1 MKTSEN
7 ISNIS
12 KALVGAVSLIEDAK
26 RTESAHNYDY
36 ADLAG
41 VLAAARPALI
51 ANELAVLQP
60 PSTTVEG
67 RICVTTRILHS
78 SGEWMESDISL
89 SPETL
94 NRSNVAQATG
104 SVITYLRRY
113 SLAGVMGI
121 AQIDD
126 DGVMAEQPKKTPSKK
141 SAVKKQIAA
150 PAKKPESAEYEIT
163 AIIQA
168 GLDQNIVKPATLQAW
183 KDQGVSQEDAEKKVN
198 SVMGQAVAKEVND
211 GA

>member
-26 RTESAHNYDY
+26 RTEAGHNYNY

-41 VLAAARPALI
+41 VLAVARPALI
-51 ANELAVLQP
+51 ANELAVIQM
-60 PSTTVEG
+60 PSSTPEGHIRVE
-67 RICVTTRILHS
+67 TRILHS
-78 SGEWMESDISL
+78 SGEWIESDISL
-89 SPETL
+89 PSETL
-94 NRSNVAQATG
+94 NSRNIAMAAG
-104 SVITYLRRY
+104 SAITYLRRY
-113 SLAGVMGI
+113 SLAGALGI
-121 AQIDD
+121 TQVDD
-126 DGVMAEQPKKTPSKK
+126 DSASLTQPKKTPSKK
-141 SAVKKQIAA
+141 ATVKKLSAA
-150 PAKKPESAEYEIT
+150 VAPESAEYEIT

-183 KDQGVSQEDAEKKVN
+183 RDQGISQEDAEKKVN
-198 SVMGQAVAKEVND
+198 SAMGQAISREVND

>member
-26 RTESAHNYDY
+26 RTEAGHNYNY

-41 VLAAARPALI
+41 VLAVARPALI
-51 ANELAVLQP
+51 ANELAVIQMP
-60 PSTTVEG
+60 GSTPEGHIRVE
-67 RICVTTRILHS
+67 TRILHS
-78 SGEWMESDISL
+78 SGEWIESDISL
-89 SPETL
+89 PSETL
-94 NRSNVAQATG
+94 NSRNIAMAAG
-104 SVITYLRRY
+104 SAITYLRRY
-113 SLAGVMGI
+113 SLAGIMGI

-141 SAVKKQIAA
+141 AAVKKQIAA
-150 PAKKPESAEYEIT
+150 VAKPESAEYEIT

-183 KDQGVSQEDAEKKVN
+183 RDQGISQEDAEKKVN
-198 SVMGQAVAKEVND
+198 SAMGQAISREVND

>member
-12 KALVGAVSLIEDAK
+12 KALVGAVRQIEDAK
-26 RTESAHNYDY
+26 RTEAAHQYNY

-126 DGVMAEQPKKTPSKK
+126 DAAMAEQPKKTPSKK
-141 SAVKKQIAA
+141 SAAKKQIAA
-150 PAKKPESAEYEIT
+150 VAKTPETAEYEIT

-168 GLDQNIVKPATLQAW
+168 GLDQKIVHPATLKNW
-183 KDQGVSQEDAEKKVN
+183 KGDGVSQEDAEKRIN
-198 SVMGQAVAKEVND
+198 SAMAQAVSREVND